1 MMRRRVTAGLVVL
14 SVVTLLGGAQ
24 PLLAQRE
31 DPLLKNSKDPRKIAL
46 QIRTALPL
54 YEEGYRTLYATME
67 PESTETA
74 VRSLLK
80 SYRLLR
86 AAYLSNDLILSVS
99 KVPDPMLEIQ
109 NQQIMF
115 VRNRLLDCTGHR
127 EYLTVTGP
135 RRTKCLEGLATGLRY
150 LRTVTATLP

>member
-1 MMRRRVTAGLVVL
+1 MMRRRATAGLVGLFVA
-14 SVVTLLGGAQ
+14 TLLGGAH
-24 PLLAQRE
+24 PALAQRE
-31 DPLLKNSKDPRKIAL
+31 DPLLKNSKDPKKIAL

-54 YEEGYRTLYATME
+54 YEDGYRTLYGTME
-67 PESTETA
+67 PEPTETA

-127 EYLTVTGP
+127 EYLTVSGP
-135 RRTKCLEGLATGLRY
+135 RRTKCLDGLATGLRY